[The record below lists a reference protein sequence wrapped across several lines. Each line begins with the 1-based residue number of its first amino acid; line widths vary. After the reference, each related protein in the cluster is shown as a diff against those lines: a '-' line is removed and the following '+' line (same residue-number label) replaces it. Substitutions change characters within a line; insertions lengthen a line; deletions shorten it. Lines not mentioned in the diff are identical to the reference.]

1 MMEENKQN
9 IINIKEI
16 IEIILQNKK
25 KFAKYLT
32 IAFIVSC
39 AWILPQPRYY
49 TTAVTLAP
57 ETEEAISGGSLS
69 SLASSFGINMGGLT
83 NNDAIYPV
91 LYPDLL
97 GAPNFIVNLF
107 DVPVETEAGDL
118 KCDYYTYLNLHQK
131 ESFWLYPK
139 TLITYWINNLTDD
152 GKNATP
158 AMRQSDGKY
167 DVFCMSKRQLEIIEV
182 INSKIKC
189 TVDKKTDVITIT
201 VTDQD
206 RKISALMADSVRVIL
221 QKHITDYR
229 TSKAR
234 ADVAHYENLAQQARQ
249 EYEIARHE
257 YAAYADKHIDVNLQ
271 TYKTKLDDLENA
283 MQTKYSTYNAINT
296 RLQAAHAKV
305 QERTPAFT
313 VLTAA
318 SMARKPAGPKRMI
331 FVAGMMFLTFVCLTA
346 FLYRKKIKEQKN

>member
-1 MMEENKQN
+1 MEEKKQN

-16 IEIILQNKK
+16 IDIILQNKK
-25 KFAKYLT
+25 KFAKTLV
-32 IAFIVSC
+32 IAFVAAC
-39 AWILPQPRYY
+39 AWILPQPRFY
-49 TTAVTLAP
+49 TTTVILAP
-57 ETEEAISGGSLS
+57 ETEEPISGGSLS
-69 SLASSFGINMGGLT
+69 SLASSFGINMGGLA

-97 GAPNFIVNLF
+97 GSPNFIVNLF
-107 DVPVETEAGDL
+107 DVEVETEKGEL
-118 KCDYYTYLNLHQK
+118 KCDYFTYLSQHQK
-131 ESFWLYPK
+131 VSFWLYPK
-139 TLITYWINNLTDD
+139 IYLTNWFNQLTDD
-152 GKNATP
+152 GSNSTP
-158 AMRQSDGKY
+158 AVSGADGKY
-167 DVFCMSKRQLEIIEV
+167 DVFCLSKRQLEIIEA
-182 INSKIKC
+182 IKSSIKC

-234 ADVAHYENLAQQARQ
+234 ADVEHYEMLAQQAHQ
-249 EYEIARHE
+249 EYEEARHRYAE
-257 YAAYADKHIDVNLQ
+257 YADANIEVNLQ
-271 TYKTKLDDLENA
+271 SYKTKVDDLENE
-283 MQTKYSTYNAINT
+283 MQTKYNTYSALNS

-313 VLTAA
+313 VLNAA

-331 FVAGMMFLTFVCLTA
+331 FIAGMMFLSFVCLTA
-346 FLYRKKIKEQKN
+346 FLYIKKNKEQKK